1 MVWYLLSGSIFC
13 FLFIELLRKNTPVNI
28 PDANIYMAGFMG
40 FLTGLFL
47 AFVVEMLLAVGH
59 IIGGLF

>member
-13 FLFIELLRKNTPVNI
+13 FLFIELLKKNTPINI

-40 FLTGLFL
+40 FIGGVLFAFSINMIMKLSNLIWGLF
-47 AFVVEMLLAVGH
+47 
-59 IIGGLF
+59 